1 MRRPPLSPCRES
13 VVMEGGEVARAAA
26 RAKVGLAVD
35 AVAVARKVAGRLAEA
50 MVMVVVVRV

>member
-1 MRRPPLSPCRES
+1 
-13 VVMEGGEVARAAA
+13 MEGGEVARAAA

-35 AVAVARKVAGRLAEA
+35 AVAVARTVAGRLAEA